1 MLPYWLISALQLRVI
16 YISLGVPNIGFLQG
30 KNDKGRVSFFLV
42 FAFCDHDLAGVIKST
57 KRIDNVVIKTMLQHL
72 FQGLAYIHSC
82 KVLHRDMKTAN
93 ILLSKDGILKL
104 ADFGLARLMINTG
117 KLFTSNMCAHC

>member
-1 MLPYWLISALQLRVI
+1 M
-16 YISLGVPNIGFLQG
+16 
-30 KNDKGRVSFFLV
+30 V
-42 FAFCDHDLAGVIKST
+42 FGFCDHDLAGIIKSSNL
-57 KRIDNVVIKTMLQHL
+57 IDNVTIKTMLHHL

-93 ILLSKDGILKL
+93 ILVSKEGILKL

-117 KLFTSNMCAHC
+117 KS